1 MSKYEENIIKL
12 SQYKKDALSTAFY
25 PNFGENLPYPII
37 AVFEESGELLEKLDE
52 GANPK
57 DIAKEL
63 GDILW
68 YSAMIFHELNEDFVF
83 SIKKE
88 YMTTDKLMVHNCRI
102 AGIVK
107 KSQRDDNG
115 VLNDEKRKLLKEHL
129 NYVLTFVYN
138 VANQIGFTIED
149 VCDMNIKK
157 IEDRQKRGKL
167 SGSGD
172 DR

>member
-12 SQYKKDALSTAFY
+12 STYKKDALSTAFY
-25 PNFGENLPYPII
+25 PNIGSNILYPII
-37 AVFEESGELLEKLDE
+37 AVFEESGELIEKLDE
-52 GANPK
+52 SAKPK

-68 YSAMIFHELNEDFVF
+68 YCAMVFHELDEDFVF
-83 SIKKE
+83 KIQKE
-88 YMTTDKLMVHNCRI
+88 YMTTDKLMMHNSRI
-102 AGIVK
+102 AGIIK
-107 KSQRDDNG
+107 KSQRDENG
-115 VLNDEKRKLLKEHL
+115 KLENDKRENLKFHL
-129 NYVLTFVYN
+129 NFVLTFVYN

-157 IEDRQKRGKL
+157 INDRIERGTL

-172 DR
+172 NR